1 MYIYRRPTPKKGR
14 SFNFETMAISKQTIE
29 GTKIINELQSSNLVR
44 TEYDTSDSSLIVEFK
59 NGTKYSYENVPHKIY
74 AQFRLAESQ
83 GNFFNTKIAKVFKFK
98 KLT

>member
-1 MYIYRRPTPKKGR
+1 
-14 SFNFETMAISKQTIE
+14 MAISKQTIE
-29 GTKIINELQSSNLVR
+29 GTKIINEVQSSNLVR

-83 GNFFNTKIAKVFKFK
+83 GNFFNTKIAKVYKYE

>member
-1 MYIYRRPTPKKGR
+1 
-14 SFNFETMAISKQTIE
+14 MAISKQTIE

-59 NGTKYSYENVPHKIY
+59 NGTKYSYENIPHKIY

-83 GNFFNTKIAKVFKFK
+83 GNFFNTKIAKVFKYK

>member
-1 MYIYRRPTPKKGR
+1 
-14 SFNFETMAISKQTIE
+14 MAISKQTIE

>member
-1 MYIYRRPTPKKGR
+1 
-14 SFNFETMAISKQTIE
+14 MAISKQTIE
-29 GTKIINELQSSNLVR
+29 GTKIIHELQSSNLVR

-59 NGTKYSYENVPHKIY
+59 NGTKYSYENIPHKIY

-83 GNFFNTKIAKVFKFK
+83 GNFFNTKIAKVFKYK

>member
-1 MYIYRRPTPKKGR
+1 
-14 SFNFETMAISKQTIE
+14 MAISKQTIE
-29 GTKIINELQSSNLVR
+29 GTKIINEVQSSNLVI

-83 GNFFNTKIAKVFKFK
+83 GNFFNTKIAKVYKYK

>member
-1 MYIYRRPTPKKGR
+1 MEKPTPKKGR
-14 SFNFETMAISKQTIE
+14 SFNLKTMAISKQTIE
-29 GTKIINELQSSNLVR
+29 GTKIINEVQSSNLVR
-44 TEYDTSDSSLIVEFK
+44 TEYDTSDSSLVVEFK

-83 GNFFNTKIAKVFKFK
+83 GNFFNTNIAKAFKYK

>member
-1 MYIYRRPTPKKGR
+1 MERPTPKKGR
-14 SFNFETMAISKQTIE
+14 SFNLEIMAISKQTIE
-29 GTKIINELQSSNLVR
+29 GTKIINEVQSSNLVR
-44 TEYDTSDSSLIVEFK
+44 TEYDTSDSSLVVEFK

-83 GNFFNTKIAKVFKFK
+83 GNFFNINIAKVFKYK

>member
-1 MYIYRRPTPKKGR
+1 
-14 SFNFETMAISKQTIE
+14 MAISKQTIE

-83 GNFFNTKIAKVFKFK
+83 GNFFNTKIAKVFKYK

>member
-1 MYIYRRPTPKKGR
+1 MRRPTPKKGR
-14 SFNFETMAISKQTIE
+14 SLNLKTMAISKQTIE
-29 GTKIINELQSSNLVR
+29 GTKIINEVQSSNLVR
-44 TEYDTSDSSLIVEFK
+44 TEYDTSDSSLVVEFK

-83 GNFFNTKIAKVFKFK
+83 GNFFNTNIAKAFKYK

>member
-1 MYIYRRPTPKKGR
+1 
-14 SFNFETMAISKQTIE
+14 MAILKQIIE
-29 GTKIINELQSSNLVR
+29 GTKIINEVQSSNLVR
-44 TEYDTSDSSLIVEFK
+44 TEYDTSDSSLVVEFK

-83 GNFFNTKIAKVFKFK
+83 GNFFNINIAKAFKYK

>member
-1 MYIYRRPTPKKGR
+1 
-14 SFNFETMAISKQTIE
+14 MAISKQTIE

-59 NGTKYSYENVPHKIY
+59 NGTKYSYENIPHKIY

-83 GNFFNTKIAKVFKFK
+83 GNFFNTKIAKVFNV
-98 KLT
+98 

>member
-1 MYIYRRPTPKKGR
+1 
-14 SFNFETMAISKQTIE
+14 MAISKQTIE
-29 GTKIINELQSSNLVR
+29 GTKIINEVQSSNLVR

-83 GNFFNTKIAKVFKFK
+83 GNFFNTKIAKVYKYK

>member
-1 MYIYRRPTPKKGR
+1 MIRPTPKKGR
-14 SFNFETMAISKQTIE
+14 SFNLKPMAISKQTIE
-29 GTKIINELQSSNLVR
+29 GTKIINEVQSSNLVR
-44 TEYDTSDSSLIVEFK
+44 TEYDTSDSSLVVEFK

-83 GNFFNTKIAKVFKFK
+83 GNFFNTNIAKAFKYK

>member
-1 MYIYRRPTPKKGR
+1 
-14 SFNFETMAISKQTIE
+14 MAISKQTIE

-83 GNFFNTKIAKVFKFK
+83 GNFFNTKIAKVYKYK

>member
-1 MYIYRRPTPKKGR
+1 
-14 SFNFETMAISKQTIE
+14 MAISKQTIE

-59 NGTKYSYENVPHKIY
+59 NGTKYSYENIPHKIY

-83 GNFFNTKIAKVFKFK
+83 GNFFNTKIAKVYKYK

>member
-1 MYIYRRPTPKKGR
+1 MERPTPKKGR
-14 SFNFETMAISKQTIE
+14 SFNLKIMAISKQTIK
-29 GTKIINELQSSNLVR
+29 GTKIINEVQSSNLVR
-44 TEYDTSDSSLIVEFK
+44 TEYDTSDSSLVVEFK

-83 GNFFNTKIAKVFKFK
+83 GNFFNTNIAKAFKYK

>member
-1 MYIYRRPTPKKGR
+1 
-14 SFNFETMAISKQTIE
+14 MAISKQTIE

-59 NGTKYSYENVPHKIY
+59 NGTKFSYENVPHKIY